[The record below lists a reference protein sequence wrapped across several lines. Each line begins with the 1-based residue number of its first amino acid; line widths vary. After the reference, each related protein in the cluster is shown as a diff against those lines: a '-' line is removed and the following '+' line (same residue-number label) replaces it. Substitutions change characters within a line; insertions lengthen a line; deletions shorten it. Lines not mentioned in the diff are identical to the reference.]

1 MQSTVGATAALAALS
16 KNAVDTKAQL
26 SVEGKTQDVSPKDKP
41 AYTGEH
47 WATTRENALNVV
59 LIIIDT
65 LRYDYIGAHGNTWI
79 RTPNIDRL
87 AGKSW
92 IFDRA
97 FTNSYP
103 TIPMRTD
110 VMTGRYGVPFNPW
123 LPLRLDVTTLPQVLA
138 KAGYC
143 TQLIHDT
150 PHLVNGGHAFDWPF
164 HAWTPIRGAEVDRPW
179 IDDKPFTY
187 LENWA
192 PDPMFDFLGDPQLS
206 HFNKYT
212 GI

>member
-1 MQSTVGATAALAALS
+1 MRSAYKTKKEEISRRRFMQSTVGATAALASIS
-16 KNAVDTKAQL
+16 KNAMGTKTQL
-26 SVEGKTQDVSPKDKP
+26 SVEGKTQDVSSKDKP

-47 WATTRENALNVV
+47 WGATRENSLNVV

-110 VMTGRYGVPFNPW
+110 VMTGQHGF
-123 LPLRLDVTTLPQVLA
+123 
-138 KAGYC
+138 
-143 TQLIHDT
+143 
-150 PHLVNGGHAFDWPF
+150 
-164 HAWTPIRGAEVDRPW
+164 
-179 IDDKPFTY
+179 
-187 LENWA
+187 
-192 PDPMFDFLGDPQLS
+192 
-206 HFNKYT
+206 
-212 GI
+212 